1 VRYRV
6 VRAGLLIQLLLAAAG
21 AWPACAAASPA
32 SGPHETL
39 DSQLTTTHP
48 NAPAGFKF
56 TGTYHAAG
64 DPAGDPPYMRRMISY
79 PHGQRFDTSVP
90 ERCTASD
97 IELATSGAA
106 ACPAGSRLGGGTTM
120 TKFLG
125 MFRSTVSVDFLN
137 NTDEQIILA
146 RSPEL
151 STVARGRIRPD
162 GSVEFASPTC
172 YPSFQPPGCPVDN
185 VLQLQSSISVPPYTR
200 SSHGALRSYLTTPPK
215 CPATGHWQTPIR
227 LWWADGSV
235 DTVVTEQPCT
245 RHHSSRPPTRRHGGG
260 RRR

>member
-1 VRYRV
+1 MRG
-6 VRAGLLIQLLLAAAG
+6 GLGVQLLLAAAA

-39 DSQLTTTHP
+39 DSQFTTTHP
-48 NAPAGFKF
+48 GAPAGFNF

-79 PHGQRFDTSVP
+79 SPRGQRFDTSVP
-90 ERCTASD
+90 ERCSASD

-106 ACPAGSRLGGGTTM
+106 ACPAGSLLGSGTTA

-125 MFRSTVSVDFLN
+125 MFQSTVDVDFFN
-137 NTDEQIILA
+137 NTNEQIILV
-146 RSPEL
+146 RSPLL
-151 STVARGRIRPD
+151 STVARGRIHPD
-162 GSVEFASPTC
+162 GSTEFASPTC
-172 YPSFQPPGCPVDN
+172 FPSVQPPGCPVDD
-185 VLQLQSSISVPPYTR
+185 VLQLQSTIRVAPYTR
-200 SSHGALRSYLTTPPK
+200 SSHGVVRSYLTTPPA

-227 LWWADGSV
+227 LWWADGSI

-245 RHHSSRPPTRRHGGG
+245 RPHHRVVRRHGRG
-260 RRR
+260 RRG